1 MRVCGSIAAGVAVL
15 GILVSAPGTVAAAA
29 RLPPA
34 PDYAQ
39 ASAWAALP
47 GIPSQADDTPA
58 GVSRAADARVPVFFI
73 HPTTDLALTIGNAAF
88 DASGRETDRVGEAVL
103 RFQASVFNGCCRI
116 FAPRYRQAS
125 LKAITSNT
133 AEAYAADDVA
143 YGDVARAFQE
153 FLRRNPR
160 GPFIIASHS
169 QGSIHALR
177 LLQEEVIGTPLQRRL
192 VVAYAI
198 GLSLPTRIASLGL
211 PVCQRA
217 DATGCVITW
226 NSVRR
231 GHDDRRRRKSAVI
244 WWQGGYQPV
253 GERALVCVNPLNWRQ
268 DADAPP
274 EENLGAIYSA
284 GRSVAIPPPIPRL
297 TGAWCED
304 GLLGVDIP
312 LRERRHFR
320 DILTLT
326 GVYHDFDYSLFY
338 MNLRENVSARI
349 RAWRRGGSD
358 SLTS

>member
-1 MRVCGSIAAGVAVL
+1 MRVCGRIAAGAAVL
-15 GILVSAPGTVAAAA
+15 ALAVSPPGARAAAA

-34 PDYAQ
+34 PDYAR

-47 GIPSQADDTPA
+47 GFPGHTEDTPT
-58 GVSRAADARVPVFFI
+58 GVSRAADPRVPVFFI
-73 HPTTDLALTIGNAAF
+73 HPTTDLALTVGNASF
-88 DASGRETDRVGEAVL
+88 DAPGRVTARVDEAVL

-125 LKAITSNT
+125 LRAIISNT
-133 AEAYAADDVA
+133 PEAYAADDVA
-143 YGDVARAFQE
+143 YGDVARAFEE

-177 LLQEEVIGTPLQRRL
+177 LLQEKVIGTPLQRRL

-198 GLSLPTRIASLGL
+198 GLSLPTQIAALGL
-211 PVCQRA
+211 PICQRA

-231 GHDDRRRRKSAVI
+231 GHDDRRRRETAVI
-244 WWQGGYQPV
+244 WWQGRYQPV
-253 GERALVCVNPLNWRQ
+253 GDRPLVCVNPLNWQQ

-274 EENLGAIYSA
+274 EDNLGAIYYAGKSA
-284 GRSVAIPPPIPRL
+284 AIPAPIPHL
-297 TGAWCED
+297 TGAWCAH

-312 LRERRHFR
+312 FRERRHFS

-338 MNLRENVSARI
+338 MNLRDNVSARI
-349 RAWRRGGSD
+349 RAWRRSQ
-358 SLTS
+358 S

>member
-1 MRVCGSIAAGVAVL
+1 MAVL
-15 GILVSAPGTVAAAA
+15 TLAGSALGAPAAAA
-29 RLPPA
+29 RLPTP
-34 PDYAQ
+34 PDYAR

-47 GIPSQADDTPA
+47 GVPSHADDTPT
-58 GVSRAADARVPVFFI
+58 GVPRAVDARVPLFFI
-73 HPTTDLALTIGNAAF
+73 HPTTDLALTVGNAPF
-88 DASGRETDRVGEAVL
+88 DASGSVTDRVNEAVL

-125 LKAITSNT
+125 LKAITGNT

-143 YGDVARAFQE
+143 YGDVARAFDE
-153 FLRRNPR
+153 FLRRNPH
-160 GPFIIASHS
+160 GPFVIASHS

-177 LLQEEVIGTPLQRRL
+177 LLQEKIIGTPLQRRL

-198 GLSLPTRIASLGL
+198 GLSLPTQIATLGL
-211 PVCQRA
+211 PVCQSA

-231 GHDDRRRRKSAVI
+231 GHDDRRRRETAVI
-244 WWQGGYQPV
+244 WWQGRYQPV
-253 GERALVCVNPLNWRQ
+253 GNRTLVCVNPLNWQQ

-274 EENLGAIYSA
+274 QDNLGAIYSA
-284 GRSVAIPPPIPRL
+284 GKSAPIPPPVPQL
-297 TGAWCED
+297 TGAWCAD
-304 GLLGVDIP
+304 GLLDVDIP
-312 LRERRHFR
+312 FRERRHFR

-349 RAWRRGGSD
+349 RAWQRSGG
-358 SLTS
+358 